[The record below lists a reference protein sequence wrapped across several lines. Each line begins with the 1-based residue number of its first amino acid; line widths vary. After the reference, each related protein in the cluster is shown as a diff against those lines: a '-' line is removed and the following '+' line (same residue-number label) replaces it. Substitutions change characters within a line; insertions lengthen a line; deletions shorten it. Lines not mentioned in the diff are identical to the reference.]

1 MNIETIREY
10 CLSLPQATEDFPFD
24 ESTLAFRIERKIFA
38 VIDLENV
45 EWFALK
51 CDPNYAI
58 ELRDKFSEISGAWH
72 MNKKYWNQL
81 NIFGSLS
88 DKLIQNLI
96 RHSYNEV
103 VKKIPKKTR
112 LEKQIGFLPIDGQ
125 ENIL

>member
-112 LEKQIGFLPIDGQ
+112 LEKQIGFLPIDEQ
-125 ENIL
+125 ENLL

>member
-125 ENIL
+125 ENI